1 MHHMI
6 KLTLKNQKKQLTRE
20 QINYTGS
27 RSKQKNNIVSRQ
39 QVDIE
44 FHKSNDP
51 LQIALIIHMQMQ
63 ACAPFLL
70 FTAKLLTG
78 IGWRVRIIGREGPKI
93 S

>member
-1 MHHMI
+1 MI

-39 QVDIE
+39 QVDSG

-70 FTAKLLTG
+70 FTVKLLTS
-78 IGWRVRIIGREGPKI
+78 ISWRVRIIGREGPKI